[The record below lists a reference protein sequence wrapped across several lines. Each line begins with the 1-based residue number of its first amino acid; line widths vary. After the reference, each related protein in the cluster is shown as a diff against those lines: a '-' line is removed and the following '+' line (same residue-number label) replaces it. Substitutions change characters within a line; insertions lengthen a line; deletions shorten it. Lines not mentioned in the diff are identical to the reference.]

1 MRRRDGDERGRAP
14 RRRPAGHLKHLDA
27 GGIDSE
33 VDHLFEVPANGVA
46 PLFARHIRRVY
57 RQGWFMSL
65 FKFAFGG
72 FIYLFVLVFG
82 VAATAF
88 VTLALGS

>member
-1 MRRRDGDERGRAP
+1 MGLHQVIPGA
-14 RRRPAGHLKHLDA
+14 LQVLLTVLLSFLVFLQ
-27 GGIDSE
+27 IFLS
-33 VDHLFEVPANGVA
+33 
-46 PLFARHIRRVY
+46 IRRVY

-72 FIYLFVLVFG
+72 FIYLFVIVFG

-88 VTLALGS
+88 VTLALPS